1 MTWHDPLAFLLLIP
15 LLALL
20 IYFYFFS
27 KDNQGAFFY
36 SSLNLLS
43 KKDFS
48 LRPRLAFLPA
58 FLKWMALVFVITA
71 LARPQSTEQR
81 ASQTQKGI
89 DIMVVMDISLSMLIE
104 DMGKSTRLESA
115 KQVVKN
121 FVEQRKNDR
130 IGLIVFSGES
140 FTKAPLTFDHGL
152 IKKNLAQVQ
161 TLPSIKQGTA
171 IGVALANA
179 TARLQ
184 HSPKKSRVIIFLT
197 DGENNTGFIDP
208 ETALELVKKNK
219 IKVYTIGL
227 GRRSGTFPVRYKV
240 QNQTGRFF
248 YQKTL
253 VQSRINKELM
263 RKISKQTGGQF
274 FMANNLIAL
283 HGIFKKIDQLE
294 TYKIQ
299 INKWTKYEEH
309 FKKFLTI
316 GFVLYLLS
324 VFFSIT
330 VFFRGI

>member
-1 MTWHDPLAFLLLIP
+1 MTWHSPLAFLLIIP
-15 LLALL
+15 LLAVL

-27 KDNQGAFFY
+27 RKTQGAFLY
-36 SSLNLLS
+36 SGLSLLS

-48 LRPRLAFLPA
+48 LRTRLAFLPV
-58 FLKWMALVFVITA
+58 FLKWIALVFVVIA

-81 ASQTQKGI
+81 AAQTQKGI
-89 DIMVVMDISLSMLIE
+89 DIMMVIDISLSMLIE
-104 DMGKSTRLESA
+104 DMGKATRLESA

-121 FVEQRKNDR
+121 FIEQRKNDR

-140 FTKAPLTFDHGL
+140 FTKVPLTFDHEL

-161 TLPSIKQGTA
+161 TLHSIKQGTA

-208 ETALELVKKNK
+208 ETALELVKENK

-227 GRRSGTFPVRYKV
+227 GRRSGTFLVKYKV
-240 QNQTGRFF
+240 QDQTGKSF
-248 YQKTL
+248 YQKTP
-253 VQSRINKELM
+253 VQSQINKELM
-263 RKISKQTGGQF
+263 KKISKQTGGQF
-274 FMANNLIAL
+274 FMANNLIRL
-283 HGIFKKIDQLE
+283 HEIFKKIDKLE

-309 FKKFLTI
+309 FKRFLI
-316 GFVLYLLS
+316 VGFVLYFLS
-324 VFFSIT
+324 VFFSLT
-330 VFFRGI
+330 AFFRGI